1 MNKGMPDIR
10 PTRPEMYE
18 QFGMTL
24 LETLLAMTMLVVFT
38 GVVAVVMQFTLR
50 FFTTAESGEQNEF
63 EVSNGVFIDH
73 QQIQL
78 AMDGVVEVLSQPG
91 ISLDGIAFDYRAVDP
106 NVACPS
112 ALPVTQWGL
121 PMKEVSLP
129 PGYRLCLWTTTAPPE
144 SSLSD
149 LLNKG
154 DDEATPGIYL
164 LQALPERLSST
175 SLPTRRLFCRP
186 RPFC

>member
-10 PTRPEMYE
+10 PTRPEMFE

-78 AMDGVVEVLSQPG
+78 AMDGVVEVCLSRG
-91 ISLDGIAFDYRAVDP
+91 
-106 NVACPS
+106 S
-112 ALPVTQWGL
+112 A
-121 PMKEVSLP
+121 
-129 PGYRLCLWTTTAPPE
+129 
-144 SSLSD
+144 
-149 LLNKG
+149 
-154 DDEATPGIYL
+154 
-164 LQALPERLSST
+164 
-175 SLPTRRLFCRP
+175 
-186 RPFC
+186 